1 MKFKKKFIN
10 AREKGYHTNGYIKET
25 AELKRK
31 IKILRMSADSWII
44 TNKN

>member
-25 AELKRK
+25 AELKF
-31 IKILRMSADSWII
+31 KILRMSADSLIV
-44 TNKN
+44 TSKN